1 MLISECEFAFIYGLF
16 FMQIYVNGNLD
27 KVLLQFQTNT

>member
-16 FMQIYVNGNLD
+16 FMQIYVNGNPD
-27 KVLLQFQTNT
+27 KVLQQFQTNT

>member
-16 FMQIYVNGNLD
+16 FMRIYVNENPD
-27 KVLLQFQTNT
+27 KFLLQFQTNT